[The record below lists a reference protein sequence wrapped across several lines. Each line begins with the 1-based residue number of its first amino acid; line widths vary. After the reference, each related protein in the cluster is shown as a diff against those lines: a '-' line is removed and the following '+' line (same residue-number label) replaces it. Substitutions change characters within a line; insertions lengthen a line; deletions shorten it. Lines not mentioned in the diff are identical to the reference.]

1 MSPGL
6 CGQWLSLAFLVAQ
19 VSWRNSYL
27 LPTDEE
33 TEKYQPLLQLN
44 FKNDQKKMI
53 KTQKTKK
60 TKTKQQNDG

>member
-19 VSWRNSYL
+19 VSWWNSYL

-44 FKNDQKKMI
+44 LKNDKKNDQNP
-53 KTQKTKK
+53 KK
-60 TKTKQQNDG
+60 TKTKQQNDV